1 LKTTTQ
7 AVNNDRALSIRQTW
21 RFIVKRRYL
30 YLMSIPG
37 LVYLIIFR
45 YIPMYGITMA
55 FQDFSFKKG
64 IFGSPY
70 NNFANFKQLFSSEMF
85 YTVLTNSVFLSISRL
100 VVSFPIPIILALL
113 LNEIKAAKFKKVAQ
127 TFMYLPHF
135 ISWVVLGGIL
145 TNFLSMNDGLIN
157 MLIESIFGQKVNFLG
172 SPEWFRTV
180 IIGSNIWK
188 EAGWGTII
196 YLAGLSAI
204 NPEYYEAATVDGA
217 NRWQRLLHITLPGL
231 ADTIV
236 IMLILAVGGLMNNGF
251 EQIYLFQNS
260 LNISVSQVFET
271 YTYEIG
277 IVGGRYSYSTAVELF
292 KSVIAA
298 ILLFSTNKLANKIRG
313 RSIY

>member
-113 LNEIKAAKFKKVAQ
+113 LNEIKAAK
-127 TFMYLPHF
+127 
-135 ISWVVLGGIL
+135 
-145 TNFLSMNDGLIN
+145 
-157 MLIESIFGQKVNFLG
+157 
-172 SPEWFRTV
+172 
-180 IIGSNIWK
+180 
-188 EAGWGTII
+188 
-196 YLAGLSAI
+196 
-204 NPEYYEAATVDGA
+204 
-217 NRWQRLLHITLPGL
+217 
-231 ADTIV
+231 
-236 IMLILAVGGLMNNGF
+236 
-251 EQIYLFQNS
+251 
-260 LNISVSQVFET
+260 
-271 YTYEIG
+271 
-277 IVGGRYSYSTAVELF
+277 YSS
-292 KSVIAA
+292 
-298 ILLFSTNKLANKIRG
+298 
-313 RSIY
+313 